1 MHSLYSKLISNEKN
15 FSKLR
20 PAVKFSKIFKKIE
33 KVKLGGDLRAFG
45 GSVPFY

>member
-1 MHSLYSKLISNEKN
+1 MEFAKRLKGTAGISIPVDSKI
-15 FSKLR
+15 
-20 PAVKFSKIFKKIE
+20 SKIFKKIE